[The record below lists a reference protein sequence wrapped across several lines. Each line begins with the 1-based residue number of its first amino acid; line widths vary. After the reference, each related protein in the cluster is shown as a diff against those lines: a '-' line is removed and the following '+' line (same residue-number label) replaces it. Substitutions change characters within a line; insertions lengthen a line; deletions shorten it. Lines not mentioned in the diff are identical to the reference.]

1 MANHTN
7 SSPPLSL
14 AHHELDDLLTV
25 REAAR
30 LSKRSERTI
39 RRAYKRGA
47 LRAHRDGNGR
57 SIGIEVR
64 DLRAWQRAMSAA
76 EPDVPSSKPR
86 ATLGTRRGK
95 ATTGSRSSENL
106 DLLVAARQRSG
117 PPGLVSR
124 RGRGAVAPPAGA
136 SQEPDEA

>member
-1 MANHTN
+1 MTNN
-7 SSPPLSL
+7 SSSSPSSL
-14 AHHELDDLLTV
+14 ARHELDDLLTV
-25 REAAR
+25 REAAS

-64 DLRAWQRAMSAA
+64 DLRAWQRATSAD
-76 EPDVPSSKPR
+76 EPDVPLSKPQ

-95 ATTGSRSSENL
+95 APTGSRASENL
-106 DLLVAARQRSG
+106 DLLAAARQRRAS
-117 PPGLVSR
+117 GLVSR
-124 RGRGAVAPPAGA
+124 RGRGAVVAPPAGGA
-136 SQEPDEA
+136 QVPDEA